1 MDSSSDK
8 GKIDK
13 LKSSLYSRGFTPDSP
28 QESSH
33 LESVKPQEVGGDWK
47 VGETAETLLRDTSRP
62 QEKRSWIKILFITAA
77 IFFLL
82 SVATAV
88 YMFYGGSSVVSSKNV
103 DISVI
108 GPISVPGGD
117 DLVLDIVVH
126 NKNNVS
132 LESASLLVEYP
143 LGTRVSA
150 DLETELLRDRQELEA
165 IPAGGIIK
173 KTVKAVL
180 FGEKESVKQIE
191 ISLEYR
197 VVGSNATFVKELL
210 YDVTIS
216 SAPVTLTVEYPV
228 EVNASQQFQMT
239 ITAVSN
245 SGQVIRNLLVKA
257 EYPFGFRF
265 DESEPKAISENNV
278 WKLGDLDPASQR
290 KIIIKGR
297 IEGQSE
303 EERTFRFDTGIASSK
318 NEKIIGVNFLSLLE
332 SILIKKPFIDLA
344 ISINF
349 DSGPEYITS
358 AGSKVHVSIEWFNT
372 LPVNVLNGIIEM
384 KLSGASLDRN
394 SVVAQNGGFY
404 RSIDNTVIWDKN
416 TNEALSD
423 IGARKTGVVNMD
435 LNILKDPQALSL
447 LRNPEILA
455 EVTLKGTRFSSEGA
469 PEEVM
474 STATKRIKVASNL
487 NATGRLVYS
496 TGPFTNKGPIPPK
509 AEVETTYTAT
519 WTVTNSFNSVS
530 GASLYTTLPP
540 YVSWLNKVEP
550 GTEHISFDP
559 GTRQLVWNLDTVS
572 AGTGVTRAAR
582 QVSFQLS
589 FLPSLGQVN
598 LSPNIVNV
606 SKISGKDDFT
616 GTTVE
621 MSLPVM
627 TTRLLTD
634 PAMGIGHD
642 QVVK

>member
-1 MDSSSDK
+1 
-8 GKIDK
+8 
-13 LKSSLYSRGFTPDSP
+13 
-28 QESSH
+28 
-33 LESVKPQEVGGDWK
+33 VKPQEVGGDWK

-358 AGSKVHVSIEWFNT
+358 AGNKVHVSIEWFNT

-627 TTRLLTD
+627 TT
-634 PAMGIGHD
+634 
-642 QVVK
+642 